1 MSTFKGF
8 DSNPQAAM
16 GFLVQQGAHIETQ
29 VYRQEY
35 PQFKSRQLLDIVSE
49 GGEWNKFVVFRSM
62 DAAGKMQWMGD
73 SSTDV
78 NTADIAFNQGQHEI
92 KTATLGYQYSL
103 QELNYAALLGENLDA
118 EKAIAVR
125 DIVEQGLNELY
136 LLGDSSVGYEGLY
149 NSSLV
154 SKTSAT
160 GTIEA
165 AIASKDAKSVIDIF
179 AAAYNAVYAD
189 QTLTVHKPTHFV
201 IPTKQF
207 LLLNQNFCDF
217 GNASNISYMQALQI
231 SFPGMT
237 FEDDIFAK
245 GVGAAKADRLVCYK
259 KDVRVV
265 KGHEP
270 MPLKFLA
277 PATADNI
284 NFKVPAMVR
293 SGGTEIRIPKAFHY
307 VDGI

>member
-1 MSTFKGF
+1 MSKFTSF
-8 DSNPQAAM
+8 DSNPSAAM
-16 GFLVQQGAHIETQ
+16 GFLVQQGAHIEAQ

-35 PQFKSRQLLDIVSE
+35 PQFKSRQLMDIASE

-62 DAAGKMQWMGD
+62 DTAGKMQWMGD

-78 NTADIAFNQGQHEI
+78 ATADIAFKQGQHEI
-92 KTATLGYQYSL
+92 KTAALGYQYSL
-103 QELNYAALLGENLDA
+103 QELNYAAQLGENLDA

-154 SKTSAT
+154 AKTSAA
-160 GTIEA
+160 GTIAA
-165 AIASKDAKSVIDIF
+165 AIAAGDPKLVIAMF
-179 AAAYNAVYAD
+179 AAAYNAVYAT
-189 QTLTVHKPTHFV
+189 QTNTVHRPTHFV
-201 IPTKQF
+201 IPTAQF
-207 LLLNQNFCDF
+207 LALNQNFANF
-217 GNASNISYMQALQI
+217 ANASNISYMQILKIA
-231 SFPGMT
+231 FPEMT
-237 FEDDIFAK
+237 FEEDIFAK
-245 GVGAAKADRLVCYK
+245 GVGAASADRLVCYK
-259 KDVRVV
+259 KDVRCV

-270 MPLKFLA
+270 MRLKFMA

-284 NFKVPAMVR
+284 NFKIPALVR
-293 SGGTEIRIPKAFHY
+293 SGGTEWRIPKSAHY